1 MTIHLG
7 SVPASSIIYIPFH
20 TFDSNGASITLTGLL
35 VGDIEIYKNGS
46 VTQRSSDA
54 GYVLLDTD
62 GIDFDGI
69 TGLHGFSI
77 DLADNTDAG
86 FYAAGSFYMVA
97 VSAVTVDTRTVN
109 FWAATFFI
117 GPVAANVT
125 QWLGTAAA
133 TPTVAGVPEVDV
145 THLVGVAQSATD
157 LKDFADDG
165 YDPATNKVQG
175 VVLTDTLTTY
185 TGNTPQTGDNFA
197 RLGAPAGASVSAD
210 IAAIEAQ
217 TDDIGVAGAGLT
229 NIPAGAASPEVLVTT
244 TITNLV
250 SQQLFDLVAGSADSN
265 AYNGHTV
272 VITDASTPTQKAVGE
287 VLAHSG
293 ATISLKEDPAI
304 FTIANGDTISI
315 LADRS
320 LKPNVHGRM
329 LDLTTGG
336 AAGIDWGNMENKTT
350 TNALTGTTVGTAT
363 NLTNAPTAGD
373 LTAAMKAS
381 VNAEVV
387 DALNVDTY
395 AEIGQETP
403 AATQTIRKMI
413 AYLYKAFR
421 NRKTQTA
428 TTLSLYADDATTVD
442 QKATIS
448 DDGTTYSHGE
458 IGTGP

>member
-1 MTIHLG
+1 MTLHLG
-7 SVPASSIIYIPFH
+7 SVPAGSTIYIPFH

-35 VGDIEIYKNGS
+35 VGDIEIYKAGS

-145 THLVGVAQSATD
+145 THLNGVNQSLLD
-157 LKDFADDG
+157 LKDFVDDG

-175 VVLTDTLTTY
+175 VVLVDTLTTY
-185 TGNTPQTGDNFA
+185 TGNTPQTGDSFA

-229 NIPAGAASPEVLVTT
+229 NIPAGATSPEVLVTT

-250 SQQLFDLVAGSADSN
+250 SQQLFDLTAGSADSN

-272 VITDASTPTQKAVGE
+272 VITDASTSTQKAVGE

-304 FTIANGDTISI
+304 FTIANGDIISI

-320 LKPNVHGRM
+320 LKPSVHGRM
-329 LDLTTGG
+329 LDITTGG

-350 TNALTGTTVGTAT
+350 TNALTGTTLNETITDSIPADGTIPSVKQALYMIT
-363 NLTNAPTAGD
+363 QFLYERAVSGTTV
-373 LTAAMKAS
+373 TVKKA
-381 VNAEVV
+381 
-387 DALNVDTY
+387 DGT
-395 AEIGQETP
+395 
-403 AATQTIRKMI
+403 
-413 AYLYKAFR
+413 
-421 NRKTQTA
+421 
-428 TTLSLYADDATTVD
+428 TTLLTLTINDATTP
-442 QKATIS
+442 TSITR
-448 DDGTTYSHGE
+448 TT
-458 IGTGP
+458 